1 MGKIFDFPL
10 LLLLLLTSLH
20 SLPLSGASL
29 HCQSKAQNGV
39 VTMELWCVAK
49 NNAEDT
55 ALQTAL
61 DWACGPGGADC
72 GPIQQGGPCYDASDV
87 QTTASYAFNNYYLK
101 NGMTDDACN
110 FDNTAALTSLN
121 PSHDKCKFPSS
132 LAVSNGSSL
141 ASPSTAVGLGPSED
155 MNGCSS
161 IAFQWFWPIFSTT
174 LFFFF
179 TSYL

>member
-29 HCQSKAQNGV
+29 HRQSKAQNGV
-39 VTMELWCVAK
+39 VTMELWCVAR

-72 GPIQQGGPCYDASDV
+72 GPIQPGGPCYDASDV
-87 QTTASYAFNNYYLK
+87 QTMASYAFNNYYLK

-121 PSHDKCKFPSS
+121 PSK
-132 LAVSNGSSL
+132 
-141 ASPSTAVGLGPSED
+141 
-155 MNGCSS
+155 
-161 IAFQWFWPIFSTT
+161 
-174 LFFFF
+174 
-179 TSYL
+179 

>member
-132 LAVSNGSSL
+132 EQRIKSGESVDSGRIGAQRGHERLQFNCFPMVLAYFQYHSFL
-141 ASPSTAVGLGPSED
+141 LFHQLL
-155 MNGCSS
+155 
-161 IAFQWFWPIFSTT
+161 IA
-174 LFFFF
+174 
-179 TSYL
+179 